1 MGGGVAYSY
10 WGVVGGQGVDFLLF
24 FLFLCFSFVFC
35 HDSGLFR

>member
-10 WGVVGGQGVDFLLF
+10 WGVVGGQGVDFLF

-35 HDSGLFR
+35 HDSGLFK